1 MVMRRQCAFR
11 FPSGE
16 ACRMAPLKEGQF
28 CWAHSP
34 EHAQEAQEA
43 RKLGGMRKKRE
54 ATVSLAY
61 EFVGLES
68 VADIRR
74 LLEIAATDTLGQE
87 NNLARNRLLVYLA
100 LAALQALEKGDHEQR
115 IAALEH
121 SVNPHNVQLALPVF
135 DIEVSEVPPDSA
147 FHTTVSEVNDKEN
160 QHESR

>member
-1 MVMRRQCAFR
+1 MGPFPGACSRGSRSPQVRRPR
-11 FPSGE
+11 
-16 ACRMAPLKEGQF
+16 
-28 CWAHSP
+28 
-34 EHAQEAQEA
+34 
-43 RKLGGMRKKRE
+43 RKKRE

-115 IAALEH
+115 IAALEQ
-121 SVNPHNVQLALPVF
+121 SVNPQNVQLALPVF
-135 DIEVSEVPPDSA
+135 DVEAEPSKVQY
-147 FHTTVSEVNDKEN
+147 DKV
-160 QHESR
+160 R